1 MRAVHVH
8 AGRSGKVQYDEFGRY
23 GFSAHPIQNR
33 VAHMIHVEINKTR
46 LRPEDQYAGSQ
57 LIVWIPLAIGKA
69 PRARNTP
76 ENGDMR
82 SGRATDQ

>member
-8 AGRSGKVQYDEFGRY
+8 AGRSGKVEHNELGRY

-33 VAHMIHVEINKTR
+33 VSHMIHVEIDKTR
-46 LRPEDQYAGSQ
+46 LRPEDQHAGNQ
-57 LIVWIPLAIGKA
+57 LIVWMPLAIGKA
-69 PRARNTP
+69 PRAGNAP